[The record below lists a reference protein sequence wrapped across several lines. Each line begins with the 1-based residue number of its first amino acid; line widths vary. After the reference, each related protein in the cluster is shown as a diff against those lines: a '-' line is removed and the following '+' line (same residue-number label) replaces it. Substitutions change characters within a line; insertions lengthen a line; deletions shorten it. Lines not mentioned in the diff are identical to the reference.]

1 MEPPHGASVRL
12 FRINQEGVELATPR
26 SSRDYTIELTSDSGA
41 HDFSNWGVQYKV
53 GVAPLGLA
61 DDPSMS
67 ALLESRYGARV
78 PAYIINDEGIL
89 EACGYPVGGSVTQSS
104 RDPDFAVKIG
114 RKQIGDKNRDP
125 EYRGYFFNNWG
136 MDPKGAIPSVWLNS
150 AVGSGNCSTEILN
163 ITAGTDYS
171 WSTVSY
177 HKIGM
182 QIEIPSPGKL
192 LLQTNS
198 TINEPRLGTWICVTS
213 IYKNTRRIVRQRVPT
228 GRSKRISL
236 SRGTHIVRAEWSRM
250 LDYET
255 ECDTRSRNAAIAAS
269 LQDGQTFNTG
279 DHIWG
284 RTENAIS
291 LSFLLERV

>member
-12 FRINQEGVELATPR
+12 FRTNQEGVKLATPR
-26 SSRDYTIELTSDSGA
+26 SSRDYTIELSGDTGA

-78 PAYIINDEGIL
+78 PDYIINDEGLL
-89 EACGYPVGGSVTQSS
+89 EACGLNLQGH

-136 MDPKGAIPSVWLNS
+136 MDPKGAIPFDWLNGTGTK
-150 AVGSGNCSTEILN
+150 GSGNCSTQVIN

-171 WSTVSY
+171 WSTLNY
-177 HKIGM
+177 LKIGM
-182 QIEIPSPGKL
+182 QIDIPTSGKIL
-192 LLQTNS
+192 LLSNNP
-198 TINEPRLGTWICVTS
+198 IDEPRLGTWACVTS
-213 IYKNTRRIVRQRVPT
+213 IYKNTRRIVRHRIPT
-228 GRSKRISL
+228 NGRPKRISL
-236 SRGTHIVRAEWSRM
+236 SRGTHIVRAEWSQR
-250 LDYET
+250 LDYEDA
-255 ECDTRSRNAAIAAS
+255 CNIGSRNAAIAAS
-269 LQDGQTFNTG
+269 LGDGQTFDTS
-279 DHIWG
+279 DYIWG
-284 RTENAIS
+284 RAEES
-291 LSFLLERV
+291 VSFGFLLKRG